1 MPLGFEADVL
11 DGGPGRVD
19 AGDGT
24 LDKPLG
30 GSGVFDLIAEGDL
43 VALVQELADVAFG
56 GMPRDA
62 AHGNGGFCVGIARSQ
77 RDLKLTRGDFGVLEK
92 KFIKV
97 AHAIKEQGVRIALL
111 DAEVLF

>member
-11 DGGPGRVD
+11 NGGPGRVD

-62 AHGNGGFCVGIARSQ
+62 AHGVGASALGLREVS
-77 RDLKLTRGDFGVLEK
+77 
-92 KFIKV
+92 
-97 AHAIKEQGVRIALL
+97 AI
-111 DAEVLF
+111 

>member
-24 LDKPLG
+24 LDKPPG

-43 VALVQELADVAFG
+43 VALVQDM
-56 GMPRDA
+56 GM
-62 AHGNGGFCVGIARSQ
+62 
-77 RDLKLTRGDFGVLEK
+77 GDSALGLREVS
-92 KFIKV
+92 
-97 AHAIKEQGVRIALL
+97 AI
-111 DAEVLF
+111 